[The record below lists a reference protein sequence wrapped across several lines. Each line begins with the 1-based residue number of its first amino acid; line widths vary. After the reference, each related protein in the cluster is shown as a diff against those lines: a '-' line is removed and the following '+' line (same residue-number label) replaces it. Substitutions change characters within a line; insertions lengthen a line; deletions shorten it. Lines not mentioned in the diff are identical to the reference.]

1 MSTRPS
7 KIVCVGR
14 SYADHAKELGNAV
27 PDRPV
32 LFIKPPSALGQ
43 LDAGID
49 WNRELG
55 SCHYECELSLRIDRA
70 LKNETDPA
78 KALEAVGAVTL
89 GLDLTLRD
97 LQDQLKKEGQPWE
110 RAKAYDGACL
120 LADWV
125 SVSDVVND
133 WKDVHYTLHV
143 NDELRQQGD
152 TALLIFDVGTLLA
165 EISQV
170 FSLEV
175 GDVVMTGTPAG
186 VAALQSGEQLKMTL
200 QGKEQSYVW
209 TTLVK

>member
-14 SYADHAKELGNAV
+14 SYADHAKELGNAI

-32 LFIKPPSALGQ
+32 LFIKPPSALGD
-43 LDAGID
+43 LDAGIE
-49 WNRELG
+49 WNRDLG
-55 SCHYECELSLRIDRA
+55 SCHYECELSLRIDRT

-78 KALEAVGAVTL
+78 KALEVVGAVTL

-97 LQDQLKKEGQPWE
+97 LQDDLKKKGQPWE

-120 LADWV
+120 LSDWV
-125 SVSDVVND
+125 SVEDVVND

-143 NDELRQQGD
+143 NDALRQKGD

-165 EISQV
+165 DISQV
-170 FSLEV
+170 FTLEE

-186 VAALQSGEQLKMTL
+186 VAALHSGEQLKMTL
-200 QGKEQSYVW
+200 KGKNQEYIW
-209 TTLVK
+209 TTFVK

>member
-14 SYADHAKELGNAV
+14 SYADHAKELGNAI

-32 LFIKPPSALGQ
+32 LFIKPPSALGD
-43 LDAGID
+43 LDAGIE
-49 WNRELG
+49 WNRDLG
-55 SCHYECELSLRIDRA
+55 SCHYECELSLRIDRT

-78 KALEAVGAVTL
+78 KALEVVGAVTL

-97 LQDQLKKEGQPWE
+97 LQDDLKKKGQPWE

-120 LADWV
+120 LSDWV
-125 SVSDVVND
+125 SVEDVVND
-133 WKDVHYTLHV
+133 WKDIHYTLHV
-143 NDELRQQGD
+143 NDELRQKGD

-165 EISQV
+165 DISQV
-170 FSLEV
+170 FTLEE

-186 VAALQSGEQLKMTL
+186 VAALHSGEQLKMTL
-200 QGKEQSYVW
+200 KGKNQEYIW
-209 TTLVK
+209 TTFVK

>member
-14 SYADHAKELGNAV
+14 SYADHAKELGNAI

-32 LFIKPPSALGQ
+32 LFIKPPSALGD
-43 LDAGID
+43 LDAGIE
-49 WNRELG
+49 WNRDLG
-55 SCHYECELSLRIDRA
+55 SCHYECELSLRIDRT

-97 LQDQLKKEGQPWE
+97 LQDDLKKKGQPWE
-110 RAKAYDGACL
+110 RAKAYDGTCL
-120 LADWV
+120 LSDWV
-125 SVSDVVND
+125 SVEDVVND

-143 NDELRQQGD
+143 NDALRQKGD

-165 EISQV
+165 DISQV
-170 FSLEV
+170 FTLEE

-186 VAALQSGEQLKMTL
+186 VAALHSGEQLKMTL
-200 QGKEQSYVW
+200 KGKNQEYIW
-209 TTLVK
+209 TTFVK

>member
-14 SYADHAKELGNAV
+14 SYADHAKELGNAI

-32 LFIKPPSALGQ
+32 LFIKPPSALGD
-43 LDAGID
+43 LDAGIE
-49 WNRELG
+49 WNRDLG
-55 SCHYECELSLRIDRA
+55 SCHYECELSLRIDRT

-78 KALEAVGAVTL
+78 KALEVVGAVTL

-97 LQDQLKKEGQPWE
+97 LQDDLKKKGQPWE

-120 LADWV
+120 LSDWV
-125 SVSDVVND
+125 SVEDVVND

-143 NDELRQQGD
+143 NDELRQKGD

-165 EISQV
+165 DISQV
-170 FSLEV
+170 FTLEE

-186 VAALQSGEQLKMTL
+186 VAALHSGEQLKMTL
-200 QGKEQSYVW
+200 KGKNQEYIW
-209 TTLVK
+209 TTFVK

>member
-14 SYADHAKELGNAV
+14 SYADHAKELGNAI

-32 LFIKPPSALGQ
+32 LFIKPPSALGD
-43 LDAGID
+43 LDAGIE
-49 WNRELG
+49 WNRDLG
-55 SCHYECELSLRIDRA
+55 SCHYECELSLRIDRT
-70 LKNETDPA
+70 LKNETDPV

-97 LQDQLKKEGQPWE
+97 LQDNLKKKGQPWE

-120 LADWV
+120 LSDWV
-125 SVSDVVND
+125 SVEDVVND

-143 NDELRQQGD
+143 NDALRQKGD

-165 EISQV
+165 DISQV
-170 FSLEV
+170 FTLEE

-186 VAALQSGEQLKMTL
+186 VAALHSGEQLKMTL
-200 QGKEQSYVW
+200 KGKNQEYIW
-209 TTLVK
+209 TTFVK